1 MKNQTLE
8 RKFVLGGEMK
18 TEQGE
23 TLKEIVKQYYGAGTS
38 ADQKTI
44 DECIKNV
51 EARGFLEE
59 CRKAVAEQENKRI
72 HIGKL
77 HINKVAC
84 VVVVLSI
91 IMFVTGFTI
100 VIKHIKSIQLVNKED
115 HSEVLFEYNDNP
127 NEKTPN
133 KIKEYYTPAWIP
145 EGYRIISEVKSDH
158 GYYINYESSDGRYQI
173 AYSQTL
179 TMVKQHFST
188 ENGKSESVTFDIY
201 KGEYIETGKSNYL
214 IVTDGTYLYSIIG
227 DVEGKDV
234 LIKMLK

>member
-8 RKFVLGGEMK
+8 RKFVLGGGEMK

-38 ADQKTI
+38 EDQKTI

-84 VVVVLSI
+84 VVVVLSM
-91 IMFVTGFTI
+91 IMF
-100 VIKHIKSIQLVNKED
+100 
-115 HSEVLFEYNDNP
+115 
-127 NEKTPN
+127 
-133 KIKEYYTPAWIP
+133 
-145 EGYRIISEVKSDH
+145 
-158 GYYINYESSDGRYQI
+158 
-173 AYSQTL
+173 
-179 TMVKQHFST
+179 
-188 ENGKSESVTFDIY
+188 
-201 KGEYIETGKSNYL
+201 
-214 IVTDGTYLYSIIG
+214 
-227 DVEGKDV
+227 
-234 LIKMLK
+234 